1 MRPRVIPCLLLRG
14 RGLVKTVSFRQPRYV
29 GDPINAVRI
38 FNDKDVDELLV
49 LDITATHERRDP
61 PVDYVRELA
70 SECFMPLAFGGGV
83 RDLRTA
89 ESLFAAGVEKVVVN
103 TAAVEQPELVREM
116 SRRFGAQSVVV
127 SIDAARSFW
136 GRERVVVRGAGRATS
151 ISPADHARRVEDL
164 GAGEIFLTSVPRD
177 GTGTGYDLD
186 LVARV
191 SAAVSVPVVA
201 CGGAGKVEDFAAA
214 VRAGASA
221 AAAGSLFVF
230 SGRHRAV
237 LISYPSADEL
247 DEVFA
252 A

>member
-14 RGLVKTVSFRQPRYV
+14 RGLIKTVRFGQPRYV

-49 LDITATHERRDP
+49 LDVTATHERREP
-61 PVDYVRELA
+61 PVEFVKELA

-83 RDLRTA
+83 RDLRVA
-89 ESLFAAGVEKVVVN
+89 ESLFTAGVEKVVVN
-103 TAAVEQPELVREM
+103 TAAVEQPELIQDLA
-116 SRRFGAQSVVV
+116 RRFGSQSVVV
-127 SIDAARSFW
+127 SIDVGRSFF
-136 GRERVVVRGAGRATS
+136 GRERVVVRGARRGTS
-151 ISPADHARRVEDL
+151 LSPVEHARRVEEL
-164 GAGEIFLTSVPRD
+164 GAGEIFLTSVARD

-201 CGGAGKVEDFAAA
+201 CGGAGRVEDLAAA
-214 VRAGASA
+214 IRSGASA

-237 LISYPSADEL
+237 LISYPSAQEL
-247 DEVFA
+247 DTVFA